1 MHYSVFDAHCDTLC
15 AVLDR
20 GKSIAANDCHVDLKR
35 MGAYEKYTQVFAC
48 FIAPEYRHCAL
59 SRCIDLIDAYKYS
72 KANGILSIEGGE
84 CIEDVETLHML
95 YNEGV
100 RIAALTWNDTNRLA
114 AGADEKDRKNGLTA
128 FGKKI
133 VREMDKLKMTV
144 DVSHLNDK
152 AFYDVLEI
160 SKRPI
165 AATHSNSRAV
175 CPHRRNLTDDMFLKI
190 CERGGVAGINFYP
203 PFLSA
208 SGRANID
215 DIVKHIEHFMSLGGE
230 NHIGI
235 GADFDGVD
243 CLPEGI
249 CGCEDTYKVFD
260 RLLQLNYSEETV
272 EKISHKNFERI
283 FEGAVNCQDFLC
295 RGRISEMKK
304 LK

>member
-15 AVLDR
+15 AVLDGDR
-20 GKSIAANDCHVDLKR
+20 HLDENDCHIDLKR

-59 SRCIDLIDAYKYS
+59 SRCLDLIETYKYGG
-72 KANGILSIEGGE
+72 ADGILSIEGGE
-84 CIEDVETLHML
+84 CIESVEVLHML
-95 YNEGV
+95 RKEGV

-114 AGADEKDRKNGLTA
+114 AGADERDLRKGLTS

-133 VREMDKLKMTV
+133 VREMEKLKMTV

-152 AFYDVLEI
+152 SFYDIIEI
-160 SKRPI
+160 STRPI
-165 AATHSNSRAV
+165 VATHSNARAV

-190 CERGGVAGINFYP
+190 KERGGVVGINFYP
-203 PFLSA
+203 PFLNE

-215 DIVKHIEHFMSLGGE
+215 DIIKHIEHFMALGGGD
-230 NHIGI
+230 NIGI

-260 RLLQLNYSEETV
+260 RLLMLNYSEEAV
-272 EKISHKNFERI
+272 EKISRKNFERI
-283 FEGAVNCQDFLC
+283 FEGA
-295 RGRISEMKK
+295 K
-304 LK
+304 